1 MNPDLEPLMSTTY
14 KLNSVNI
21 YMTSLDNNEPASVT
35 ALAVSRD
42 HKTVYVG
49 DDRGRVFSWMVSNK
63 PGKGFVDHWVQ
74 DGVADTCLA
83 CGIRFTIYE
92 RKHHCRSCGKVF
104 CSSCSK
110 YQIEIPELKIS
121 RPVRVCGSCFA
132 VRQQK

>member
-1 MNPDLEPLMSTTY
+1 MDPDLETLMSTTY

-63 PGKGFVDHWVQ
+63 PGKGEWLCSATRSKRSYFVK
-74 DGVADTCLA
+74 G
-83 CGIRFTIYE
+83 
-92 RKHHCRSCGKVF
+92 
-104 CSSCSK
+104 
-110 YQIEIPELKIS
+110 
-121 RPVRVCGSCFA
+121 
-132 VRQQK
+132 